1 MRLTAL
7 ALASTCMLALSGC
20 ETYPEDTTVAEYCS
34 NSENANDPVCQLS
47 VEINGQKTALADTDL
62 RLSEARSVAE
72 SALYQ
77 ANDAKELAQRA
88 LAASES
94 AEARANSALL
104 RESDLAC
111 ETRVIQQTNIG
122 TCRPG
127 YTLMSCTQT
136 RYTTRAGGLS
146 FIREI
151 DDEKCRF
158 NAQVLEMHARC
169 CTTKENAARLEQLD
183 GGY

>member
-1 MRLTAL
+1 MAQ
-7 ALASTCMLALSGC
+7 
-20 ETYPEDTTVAEYCS
+20 YCS
-34 NSENANDPVCQLS
+34 DAENANDPVCQLN
-47 VEINGQKTALADTDL
+47 VEIDGQKTALADTDL
-62 RLSEARSVAE
+62 RLTEARSIAN
-72 SALYQ
+72 SALTQ
-77 ANDAKELAQRA
+77 ANQATALAQRA
-88 LAASES
+88 LSQSEDAQAA
-94 AEARANSALL
+94 ATSALL

-111 ETRVIQQTNIG
+111 ETRVIQKTDTG

-158 NAQVLEMHARC
+158 NSRVLEMHARC
-169 CTTKENAARLEQLD
+169 CTTQENARRLGELS